1 MGQKV
6 HSFNEPHPKQQ
17 TVSHSRGPEPA
28 VAWSRCLHRN
38 ISQGILWE
46 KGDIIGA
53 YCRFTLWLQGRLTE
67 GGLSAT
73 FQDDR
78 GYYGFKGSSWSHSLC
93 YDGKGVFVFCHGY
106 CLIYNKIINVSFRQ
120 AQRQKIKK

>member
-28 VAWSRCLHRN
+28 VTWSRCLHRN

-53 YCRFTLWLQGRLTE
+53 HCRFTLWLQGRLTE

-78 GYYGFKGSSWSHSLC
+78 GYYGFKGSSWSHALC
-93 YDGKGVFVFCHGY
+93 YEGKGIFVFLSHISSDLQQNNY
-106 CLIYNKIINVSFRQ
+106 CVS
-120 AQRQKIKK
+120 